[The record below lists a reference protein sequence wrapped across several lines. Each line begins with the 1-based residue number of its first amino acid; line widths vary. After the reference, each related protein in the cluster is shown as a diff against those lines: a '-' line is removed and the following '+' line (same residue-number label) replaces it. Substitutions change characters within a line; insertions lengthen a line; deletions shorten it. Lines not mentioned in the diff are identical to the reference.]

1 MGASPPGPFL
11 NKPLGYSLFPNEL
24 FPVPGSWAGTIANL
38 VHYKRHDKG
47 GHFAV
52 SRARFDFLLISF

>member
-1 MGASPPGPFL
+1 M
-11 NKPLGYSLFPNEL
+11 GYSFFPNDL

-38 VHYKRHDKG
+38 VHYKQHESG

-52 SRARFDFLLISF
+52 SRSIVVFLGMKGHQANSKL